1 MNQPQPF
8 LRFTDHNLMD
18 FAVGLGMG
26 LNLPKTARIREIEAQ
41 EGNAFV
47 QYPFG
52 FYQLGGDWFS
62 RFANDNDWQIPGP
75 CRLAPTQRIPELSK
89 FEQMAVNYL
98 KAVISIIVDSDD
110 ATIITTNATGILPA
124 GLPYSFLNIAYT
136 ADLFEVALY
145 AGGINRD
152 VHLLGQKQSGKWKVQ
167 MFIATEPTAITDL
180 YDIYITASNES
191 LPLEVDLNGFTF
203 QSVFLDLD
211 FCDFSE
217 PPLQEYFLPAKQG
230 DVFQV
235 NIPTEGTN
243 LPENGELS
251 AALVDCE
258 GNELPMQSEIVWPDF
273 PNPECPELPCEMTFT
288 ITVPAEL
295 IPNPTD
301 GTFEFCFDDPNLLIC
316 ALATTV
322 FIGGPTSINI
332 YDSDDNLVLTPFSG
346 VILPPTPLGSELWL
360 AWFVDWIN
368 NNFDGVEA
376 VVNENLDLVI
386 SFTISNEN
394 NPELIC
400 GTSYKA
406 ALTLDDTEVVYTYGM
421 TELQEC
427 NCSANLLEPTQYQ
440 AILIIPFTLPD
451 GTYKIAI
458 TDNYTGAVYCFSNI
472 IQVDST
478 DEFSQIIQF
487 QGNNIAE
494 GFEYFNGWFQQVR
507 MGINGAGPEF
517 ENQVSVYRDSNGNSR
532 STSVRTD
539 LILNL
544 HTDWIDDE
552 TLKALQSATNHR
564 TFNVGTQSLYVTDF
578 EVSHNQDFSTITSYF
593 GLAQVKIKAKKQNYQ
608 PINQGCVNC

>member
-8 LRFTDHNLMD
+8 VRFTDHNLMD
-18 FAVGLGMG
+18 FAAGLGMG
-26 LNLPKTARIREIEAQ
+26 LNLPKTSRIREIEAQ
-41 EGNAFV
+41 EGNAFIA
-47 QYPFG
+47 YPFG
-52 FYQLGGDWFS
+52 FYQLSGDWFS
-62 RFANDNDWQIPGP
+62 RFANDNDWQQTGP
-75 CRLAPTQRIPELSK
+75 CRLAPLQRIPDLSK
-89 FEQMAVNYL
+89 FENMAVNYL

-124 GLPYSFLNIAYT
+124 GLPYTLNAIDYT
-136 ADLFEVALY
+136 ADLFEVAL
-145 AGGINRD
+145 INTTGLRD
-152 VHLLGQKQSGKWKVQ
+152 VHLLGEKQYGQWKVQ

-180 YDIYITASNES
+180 YDIYITAMNAT
-191 LPLEVDLNGFTF
+191 LPLEVDMNGFTF

-211 FCDFSE
+211 FCDFSA

-230 DVFQV
+230 DVFQI
-235 NIPTEGTN
+235 NIPVEGTN
-243 LPENGELS
+243 LPENGELFVK
-251 AALVDCE
+251 LVDCK
-258 GNELPMQSEIVWPDF
+258 GDDLPMQSEIVWPEDNCISMVM
-273 PNPECPELPCEMTFT
+273 PYQITGGVEPEY
-288 ITVPAEL
+288 ISW
-295 IPNPTD
+295 
-301 GTFEFCFDDPNLLIC
+301 GTFAADLDKDLVFWYANQTANYTGVTANLQTSESLLDEIITLPANTVTTTDPQDFIDAVAALDWPDGIAVSGEVFMDGENERVRLFFCFDSCPEGFNAIQAGIFFEGS
-316 ALATTV
+316 ALYSYYAFQESLTAT
-322 FIGGPTSINI
+322 FQ
-332 YDSDDNLVLTPFSG
+332 F
-346 VILPPTPLGSELWL
+346 
-360 AWFVDWIN
+360 
-368 NNFDGVEA
+368 
-376 VVNENLDLVI
+376 
-386 SFTISNEN
+386 
-394 NPELIC
+394 
-400 GTSYKA
+400 
-406 ALTLDDTEVVYTYGM
+406 
-421 TELQEC
+421 
-427 NCSANLLEPTQYQ
+427 PTQYQ
-440 AILIIPFTLPD
+440 ASLTIPFTLPD

-494 GFEYFNGWFQQVR
+494 GFEYFNGWFQQIR

>member
-8 LRFTDHNLMD
+8 VRFADHNLMD
-18 FAVGLGMG
+18 FAAGLGMG
-26 LNLPKTARIREIEAQ
+26 LNLPKTTRIREIEAQ
-41 EGNAFV
+41 EGNAFIA
-47 QYPFG
+47 YPFG
-52 FYQLGGDWFS
+52 FYQLSGDWFS
-62 RFANDNDWQIPGP
+62 RFANDNDWQQTGP
-75 CRLAPTQRIPELSK
+75 CRLAPVQRIPDLSK

-124 GLPYSFLNIAYT
+124 GLPYTLNAIDYT
-136 ADLFEVALY
+136 ADLFEVAL
-145 AGGINRD
+145 INTTGLRD
-152 VHLLGQKQSGKWKVQ
+152 VHLLGEKQYGQWKVQ

-180 YDIYITASNES
+180 YDIYITAMNAT
-191 LPLEVDLNGFTF
+191 LPLEVDMNGFTF

-211 FCDFSE
+211 FCDFTPE
-217 PPLQEYFLPAKQG
+217 PLQEYFLPAIQG
-230 DVFQV
+230 DVFQI
-235 NIPTEGTN
+235 NIPVEGTN

-258 GNELPMQSEIVWPDF
+258 GNEIPMQSIIVWPEDNCLQVVFPYLITSDSANYWLEWDKFINDYLDDLDLTFSTLIQTTNPTTGGSNELETAIIDTLVTLPAGTVTSIDPQDF
-273 PNPECPELPCEMTFT
+273 IDAVAALDWPEGITVSGETFQVEGKDRVRLFFCLESCPEYNA
-288 ITVPAEL
+288 IQ
-295 IPNPTD
+295 
-301 GTFEFCFDDPNLLIC
+301 G
-316 ALATTV
+316 
-322 FIGGPTSINI
+322 
-332 YDSDDNLVLTPFSG
+332 G
-346 VILPPTPLGSELWL
+346 VIIEEIPSFFAFQET
-360 AWFVDWIN
+360 
-368 NNFDGVEA
+368 
-376 VVNENLDLVI
+376 LDLQ
-386 SFTISNEN
+386 F
-394 NPELIC
+394 LF
-400 GTSYKA
+400 
-406 ALTLDDTEVVYTYGM
+406 
-421 TELQEC
+421 
-427 NCSANLLEPTQYQ
+427 PTQYQ
-440 AILIIPFTLPD
+440 ATLIIPFTLPD

-458 TDNYTGAVYCFSNI
+458 TDSYTGAVYCFSNI

-544 HTDWIDDE
+544 HTDWIDDP

-564 TFNVGTQSLYVTDF
+564 TYNIGTQSLYVTDF

-593 GLAQVKIKAKKQNYQ
+593 GLAQVKLKAKKQNYQ

>member
-18 FAVGLGMG
+18 FAAGLGMG

-52 FYQLGGDWFS
+52 YYESGGNWFN
-62 RFANDNDWQIPGP
+62 RFANDNDWQVPGP
-75 CRLAPTQRIPELSK
+75 CKLAPMQRIPALTKWEQVGKNYFSAVLSVLSNS
-89 FEQMAVNYL
+89 ET
-98 KAVISIIVDSDD
+98 SSDIKN
-110 ATIITTNATGILPA
+110 TIAPGLLPA
-124 GLPYSFLNIAYT
+124 GLPYTAKFYEWVPDYFEIALT
-136 ADLFEVALY
+136 E
-145 AGGINRD
+145 GGINRSL
-152 VHLLGQKQSGKWKVQ
+152 HLIGQKVSGKWYAQ
-167 MFIATEPTAITDL
+167 WFIAFQPTGIDVFYQAYFTPPL
-180 YDIYITASNES
+180 SPN
-191 LPLEVDLNGFTF
+191 LPLEADLNGFTF
-203 QSVFLDLD
+203 QSDFLDLD

-230 DVFQV
+230 DVFQI
-235 NIPTEGTN
+235 NIPVEGTN

-251 AALVDCE
+251 AALVDCD
-258 GNELPMQSEIVWPDF
+258 GNEIPMQSEIVWPEYTNEGCIDPCNVEF
-273 PNPECPELPCEMTFT
+273 EINLNETDTNIFVAGINSLLNTCSGTKYLEIVYLDDTNLVIGALLP
-288 ITVPAEL
+288 
-295 IPNPTD
+295 
-301 GTFEFCFDDPNLLIC
+301 
-316 ALATTV
+316 
-322 FIGGPTSINI
+322 S
-332 YDSDDNLVLTPFSG
+332 LVLTEPSYTLDE
-346 VILPPTPLGSELWL
+346 I
-360 AWFVDWIN
+360 
-368 NNFDGVEA
+368 
-376 VVNENLDLVI
+376 VNEINDFFPDTI
-386 SFTISNEN
+386 AANNTGTFSISNTANQEN
-394 NPELIC
+394 FTWLTC
-400 GTSYKA
+400 GNSYK
-406 ALTLDDTEVVYTYGM
+406 LRIRFTGECPSPLPNTITLATSADFLCDCPLAILYG
-421 TELQEC
+421 
-427 NCSANLLEPTQYQ
+427 TQYQ
-440 AILIIPFTLPD
+440 ASLIIPFTLPD

-494 GFEYFNGWFQQVR
+494 GFEYFNGWFQQIR

-544 HTDWIDDE
+544 HTNWIDDP

-564 TFNVGTQSLYVTDF
+564 TFNIGTQSLYVTDF

>member
-26 LNLPKTARIREIEAQ
+26 LNLPKTSRIREIEAQ

-52 FYQLGGDWFS
+52 YYESGGNWFN
-62 RFANDNDWQIPGP
+62 RFANDNDWQVPGP
-75 CRLAPTQRIPELSK
+75 CKLAPVQRIPALTKWEQVGKNYFSAVLSVLSNS
-89 FEQMAVNYL
+89 ET
-98 KAVISIIVDSDD
+98 SSDIKN
-110 ATIITTNATGILPA
+110 TIAPGLLPA
-124 GLPYSFLNIAYT
+124 GLPYTAKFYEWFPDYFEIALT
-136 ADLFEVALY
+136 E
-145 AGGINRD
+145 GGINRSL
-152 VHLLGQKQSGKWKVQ
+152 HLIGQKVSGKWYAQ
-167 MFIATEPTAITDL
+167 WFIAFQPTAIVEFYQAYFTPPL
-180 YDIYITASNES
+180 SPN
-191 LPLEVDLNGFTF
+191 LPLDADLSGFTF
-203 QSVFLDLD
+203 QSDFLDLD

-230 DVFQV
+230 DVFQI
-235 NIPTEGTN
+235 NIPVEGTN

-258 GNELPMQSEIVWPDF
+258 GNEIPMQSEIVWVSCVQTYETKILYDF
-273 PNPECPELPCEMTFT
+273 STNQFFEWFGTYTGATFQPSYLKVYAIDPSLNKEFLVEFSLNIVPGQDILVGITVNSFCTQLEALLTSFFGYACEVTFT
-288 ITVPAEL
+288 GGSGLTDRPEITIKITSDLCNVVAIDFDFTYTFPPEVITAVGL
-295 IPNPTD
+295 YNPIT
-301 GTFEFCFDDPNLLIC
+301 C
-316 ALATTV
+316 
-322 FIGGPTSINI
+322 
-332 YDSDDNLVLTPFSG
+332 
-346 VILPPTPLGSELWL
+346 
-360 AWFVDWIN
+360 
-368 NNFDGVEA
+368 
-376 VVNENLDLVI
+376 
-386 SFTISNEN
+386 
-394 NPELIC
+394 
-400 GTSYKA
+400 K
-406 ALTLDDTEVVYTYGM
+406 TEG
-421 TELQEC
+421 
-427 NCSANLLEPTQYQ
+427 TQYQ
-440 AILIIPFTLPD
+440 ATLIIPFTLPD

-544 HTDWIDDE
+544 HTNWIDDP

-564 TFNVGTQSLYVTDF
+564 TFNIGTQSLYVTDF
-578 EVSHNQDFSTITSYF
+578 EVGHNQDFSTITSYF

>member
-8 LRFTDHNLMD
+8 VRFTDHNLMD
-18 FAVGLGMG
+18 FAAGLGMG
-26 LNLPKTARIREIEAQ
+26 LNLPKTTRIREIEAQ
-41 EGNAFV
+41 EGNAFIA
-47 QYPFG
+47 YPFG
-52 FYQLGGDWFS
+52 FYQLSGDWFS
-62 RFANDNDWQIPGP
+62 RFANDNDWQQTGP
-75 CRLAPTQRIPELSK
+75 CRLAPLQRIPDLSK

-124 GLPYSFLNIAYT
+124 GLPYTLNAIDYT
-136 ADLFEVALY
+136 ADLFEVAL
-145 AGGINRD
+145 INTTGLRD
-152 VHLLGQKQSGKWKVQ
+152 VHLLGEKQYGQWKVQ

-180 YDIYITASNES
+180 YDIYITAMNAT
-191 LPLEVDLNGFTF
+191 LPLEVDMNGFTF

-230 DVFQV
+230 DVFQI
-235 NIPTEGTN
+235 NIPVEGTN

-251 AALVDCE
+251 AALVDCD
-258 GNELPMQSEIVWPDF
+258 GNEIPMQSEIVWPTNCLQVVFPYLITSDSANYWLDWDKFINDYLDDLDLTFSTLIQTTNPTTGGSNELEAAIIDTLVTLPAGTVTSIDPQDF
-273 PNPECPELPCEMTFT
+273 IDAVIALDWPERITVSGETFQVEGKDRVRLFFCLESCPEYNA
-288 ITVPAEL
+288 IQ
-295 IPNPTD
+295 
-301 GTFEFCFDDPNLLIC
+301 G
-316 ALATTV
+316 
-322 FIGGPTSINI
+322 
-332 YDSDDNLVLTPFSG
+332 G
-346 VILPPTPLGSELWL
+346 VIIEEIPLFFGFQET
-360 AWFVDWIN
+360 
-368 NNFDGVEA
+368 
-376 VVNENLDLVI
+376 LDLQ
-386 SFTISNEN
+386 F
-394 NPELIC
+394 LF
-400 GTSYKA
+400 
-406 ALTLDDTEVVYTYGM
+406 
-421 TELQEC
+421 
-427 NCSANLLEPTQYQ
+427 PTQYQ
-440 AILIIPFTLPD
+440 ATLIIPFTLPD

-544 HTDWIDDE
+544 HTNWIDDP

-578 EVSHNQDFSTITSYF
+578 EVGHNQDFSTITSYF
-593 GLAQVKIKAKKQNYQ
+593 GLAQVKLKAKKQNYQ